1 MKISRIAEALG
12 SISDEISR
20 ESVEEIET
28 KPDGV
33 SDNVSAQKP
42 RIVRSEAP
50 RKAPFIIAAAS
61 LCAAAAIAL
70 PIYFSALGNRN
81 IVNSDAGESGS
92 ASVPEAEFLF
102 SLKDDN
108 DLWDE
113 TRKFTVPEYEDAEFL
128 WTADRIC
135 LNGKTLIGGMPVWSV
150 YLADLNGDGKR
161 EIVSEVSIG
170 SGIISQ
176 GICAY
181 DFSEKKLYMLQ
192 LQNPVPS
199 ECSLFINNGELWVR
213 EKKNCDDEVINERKL
228 SLSEMKGYDLNTEN
242 APNE

>member
-20 ESVEEIET
+20 EAIEEIEA
-28 KPDGV
+28 K
-33 SDNVSAQKP
+33 SDNVPAQKP

-70 PIYFSALGNRN
+70 PIYFSALGNKN
-81 IVNSDAGESGS
+81 IANSEAAESGS
-92 ASVPEAEFLF
+92 APIPEAEFLF
-102 SLKDDN
+102 SLRDDN

-135 LNGKTLIGGMPVWSV
+135 SNGKTLIGGMPVRSV

-161 EIVSEVSIG
+161 EIISEVSIG
-170 SGIISQ
+170 SGIVDERVI
-176 GICAY
+176 AY
-181 DFSEKKLYMLQ
+181 DFSEKRHYVLENRFYS
-192 LQNPVPS
+192 NF
-199 ECSLFINNGELWVR
+199 SLFLNNGELWVR
-213 EKKNCDDEVINERKL
+213 EKKYGGDEIITERKL
-228 SLSEMKGYDLNTEN
+228 SLSEMKGYDLNAEKS
-242 APNE
+242 PNE

>member
-20 ESVEEIET
+20 EAIEEIEA
-28 KPDGV
+28 K
-33 SDNVSAQKP
+33 SDNVPAQKP

-61 LCAAAAIAL
+61 LCAAAAIAF
-70 PIYFSALGNRN
+70 PIYFSALGNKN
-81 IVNSDAGESGS
+81 IANSEATESGS
-92 ASVPEAEFLF
+92 APIPEAEFLF
-102 SLKDDN
+102 SLRDDN

-135 LNGKTLIGGMPVWSV
+135 SNGKTLIGGMPVWSV

-176 GICAY
+176 GICAC

-199 ECSLFINNGELWVR
+199 ECSLFLNNGELWVR
-213 EKKNCDDEVINERKL
+213 EKKYGGDEIITERKL
-228 SLSEMKGYDLNTEN
+228 SLSEMKGYDLNAEKS
-242 APNE
+242 PNV